1 MRATTPTLR
10 CLPLLLLIAAAI
22 PAGAQEWV
30 GRGRARGRVEDENGK
45 PVRGAVVVLRPG
57 QVTIDTQNLGAG
69 PEPVVVDDRGN
80 WAILGLAGGTWTA
93 LVSREGYRT
102 ATGNLLVHEFESR
115 PPIETV
121 LQSIPKEVL
130 EAQAAA
136 AAMGELQGLVDE
148 GNKAL
153 TENKPAEARAAY
165 EQVLAKLPVEHQ
177 PPILRGVAR
186 TYFLQEQVDQAVSI
200 LDKAL
205 AIVPDDPE
213 TLRLVVD
220 MLVAAGRDKDAEPYI
235 AKLPSGS
242 SMDPT
247 TLLNMGIKRYNE
259 GKLDE
264 ALAQFDRVVKEHPE
278 MGAPYYYRGLAR
290 LGLGQSAEAK
300 ADFQKFVELEPNH
313 PKVAEAQEFIKS
325 M

>member
-1 MRATTPTLR
+1 VSTT
-10 CLPLLLLIAAAI
+10 
-22 PAGAQEWV
+22 
-30 GRGRARGRVEDENGK
+30 
-45 PVRGAVVVLRPG
+45 
-57 QVTIDTQNLGAG
+57 
-69 PEPVVVDDRGN
+69 
-80 WAILGLAGGTWTA
+80 
-93 LVSREGYRT
+93 
-102 ATGNLLVHEFESR
+102 
-115 PPIETV
+115 
-121 LQSIPKEVL
+121 LQPIPKEVI

-136 AAMGELQGLVDE
+136 AAAGELQVLVDQ

-165 EQVLAKLPVEHQ
+165 EQVLAKLPAEHQ

-186 TYFLQEQVDQAVSI
+186 TYFLEEQVDQAVAT
-200 LDKAL
+200 LQKAL
-205 AIVPDDPE
+205 AIQPDEPE
-213 TLRLVVD
+213 TLRLLVD

-235 AKLPSGS
+235 AKLPAGS

-300 ADFQKFVELEPNH
+300 ADFQRFLELEPNH
-313 PKVAEAQEFIKS
+313 AKAAEAKEFIKS
-325 M
+325 L